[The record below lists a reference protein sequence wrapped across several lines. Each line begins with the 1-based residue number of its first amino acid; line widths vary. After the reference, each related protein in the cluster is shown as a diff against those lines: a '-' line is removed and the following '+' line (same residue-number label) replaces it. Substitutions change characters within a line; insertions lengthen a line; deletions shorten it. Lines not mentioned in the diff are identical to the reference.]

1 MKFGFLT
8 DRTSFECDGFKIT
21 TASNFDDVLEKFYQ
35 SMHVSNGWFYGPE
48 EQLKKSSAEN
58 DKFKERGPI
67 NCSSFFRIKPTHQI
81 SANGYD
87 DNHLRFLVLGYG
99 FLQGIYLTPE
109 GYSYLGRTA
118 YDPGKL
124 NGLLLIGDDYINGMD
139 SINRFYRSSSQENQ
153 SQMFASIHWYLVGQ
167 SYTFDWDRFDAQYKV
182 LDGLYK
188 LSGLKANN
196 HASRPIVLAEKYGIE
211 LPSWAELDAT
221 GKQSK
226 LSKQRNELVHEAKYG
241 GHPIGYSYPDE
252 NYSLE
257 FTSFNTKLIAA
268 ALGINTPYLAAE
280 PTNREFWGWNIET

>member
-8 DRTSFECDGFKIT
+8 DRKSFDCNGFKIT
-21 TASNFDDVLEKFYQ
+21 TAPEFDDVLEEFYQ

-48 EQLKKSSAEN
+48 EELKKSSAEN
-58 DKFKERGPI
+58 DTFKDRGPI

-81 SANGYD
+81 IANGYD
-87 DNHLRFLVLGYG
+87 DNHLRFLILGYG
-99 FLQGIYLTPE
+99 FLQGLYLTPE
-109 GYSYLGRTA
+109 GYLYLGRTA

-124 NGLLLIGDDYINGMD
+124 NGLLLLRDDYVTGMEC
-139 SINRFYRSSSQENQ
+139 INRFYMSSSSEEQ

-167 SYTFDWDRFDAQYKV
+167 GYPFDWDRFDAQYKV

-188 LSGLKANN
+188 LSGSSANN
-196 HASRPIVLAEKYGIE
+196 HASRPVLLAEKYGIK
-211 LPSWAELDAT
+211 LPSWAKLDST

-226 LSKQRNELVHEAKYG
+226 LSKQRNELVHEAKYD

-268 ALGINTPYLAAE
+268 ALGIKTPYLAAE
-280 PTNREFWGWNIET
+280 PTDREFWGWNIET